1 MRSSRQKKPNR
12 KPSKGATRKSTAVVG
27 KKRQSFAWLNRM
39 LILVAVVAV
48 TAVAGKGYIALH
60 AIPVEH
66 IIVLGKLEHTKT
78 AALEEMVRPALV
90 GGFLN
95 ADLERIRAQ
104 LQRLPWVYEV
114 SVRRRWPNAL
124 ELHVVEQLPI
134 ARWGADGFLNHEG
147 EVFRSAGEEEQWEEL
162 PLLRGPQGAASLL
175 VGIYQQTIDILS
187 PQKLIVKEL
196 TIDDRGQVTARLGGD
211 IVLVIGGEES
221 VEQRLRRFI
230 AIYRTEL
237 AAEKGRITR
246 VDLRYQN
253 GLAVDY
259 RDKPQVAGI

>member
-1 MRSSRQKKPNR
+1 MKNTREKRPNR
-12 KPSKGATRKSTAVVG
+12 KPTKGATRKSKAAAV
-27 KKRQSFAWLNRM
+27 KKSRSFAWLNRV
-39 LILVAVVAV
+39 LVLMAVVAV
-48 TAVAGKGYIALH
+48 TALAGKGYIALH

-66 IIVLGKLEHTKT
+66 IIVSGKLEHTKT

-95 ADLERIRAQ
+95 ADLDRIRAQ
-104 LQRLPWVYEV
+104 LQSLPWVFEV

-147 EVFRSAGEEEQWEEL
+147 AVFQSGEGQQDWSAL
-162 PLLRGPQGAASLL
+162 PLLQGPEGAASELM
-175 VGIYQQTIDILS
+175 GIYQQTIEILS
-187 PQKLIVKEL
+187 PEELIVKEL
-196 TIDDRGQVTARLGGD
+196 TIDDRAQVTARLQGD
-211 IVLVIGGEES
+211 IVLAMGGVDFVEE
-221 VEQRLRRFI
+221 RLRRFVEV
-230 AIYRTEL
+230 YRVEL
-237 AAEKGRITR
+237 AAKKDSIAG

-259 RDKPQVAGI
+259 RESSQVAGL